1 MESNQMQVKFL
12 QQLKR
17 KILLSLKIYYANNNS
32 ALQKCVYEDDTVGV
46 ELLLKNGADPLY
58 ENPSHFV
65 AVEGNKDVLEWLLNQ
80 KVDVDARDGDG
91 YTTLHLAVWEGHI
104 DCVRLLLRNNASLN
118 AVSKGGQKA
127 HDMAV
132 EVGRSE
138 IVDILVKAES
148 KYIGLNANKINCFS
162 QCCFQKAG
170 LNGNH

>member
-1 MESNQMQVKFL
+1 MESNQMQ
-12 QQLKR
+12 
-17 KILLSLKIYYANNNS
+17 YANNNS

-58 ENPSHFV
+58 ENFHYQPSHFA

-80 KVDVDARDGDG
+80 KVDVDARDNDG
-91 YTTLHLAVWEGHI
+91 YTPLHLAVWEGHI

-148 KYIGLNANKINCFS
+148 KYQFFGVD
-162 QCCFQKAG
+162 
-170 LNGNH
+170 